1 MLEEEKSCLPEE
13 EVKCSAHVFKTML
26 NTLVELYW
34 VLSAESAGNID
45 NNNNISFI
53 CMTI

>member
-1 MLEEEKSCLPEE
+1 MF
-13 EVKCSAHVFKTML
+13 FKTML
-26 NTLVELYW
+26 NTHIELYW